1 MGAFPPLFPS
11 SPPMPL
17 YGLGKTAPNPELE
30 RLAAIDKMQ
39 QSSLVGDSGNRV
51 AGEVMGGKP
60 AGSWFSPEK
69 VQTAGAI
76 LGVGAALSSAIGSF
90 YSAKSARYQLKAQES
105 ALRFRSE
112 MSNINA
118 RMAEN
123 QAQQIM
129 QSSRQQMS
137 MAALNYSQQQAAE
150 RVSMAARG
158 VQAGVGSVAEVAAS
172 QEYLKRRALYTMD
185 INAVRQAGAVRM
197 QRANILAEQSMMN
210 VQAEQARAMR
220 SGISPGL
227 AAGSTLLGS
236 AGQLMYQYGRG
247 LRYGQRSNYGEEY

>member
-1 MGAFPPLFPS
+1 MTSGSIRFQSDYDSLFPS
-11 SPPMPL
+11 
-17 YGLGKTAPNPELE
+17 TPNPDLA
-30 RLAAIDKMQ
+30 RLAAHDEMLQ
-39 QSSLVGDSGNRV
+39 RSLTGDYGNRV
-51 AGEVMGGKP
+51 AQEV
-60 AGSWFSPEK
+60 AGQQTSTSWFSPEK
-69 VQTAGAI
+69 VQSAGAI
-76 LGVGAALSSAIGSF
+76 LGIGAALSSAIGSF

-129 QSSRQQMS
+129 ESSRQQMS
-137 MAALNYSQQQAAE
+137 LAALNYSQQQAAA
-150 RVSMAARG
+150 RVSTAARG
-158 VQAGVGSVAEVAAS
+158 VQAGVGSAAEVATS

-185 INAVRQAGAVRM
+185 INAVRQAGAARM
-197 QRANILAEQSMMN
+197 QRANILTEQSMLN
-210 VQAEQARAMR
+210 IQAEQARAMR
-220 SGISPGL
+220 SGISPEL

-236 AGQLMYQYGRG
+236 TGQLMYQYGRG